1 MSFGN
6 NNGSWLFQPIIQWT
20 VTGLEIVTLF
30 VTIQDNNH
38 GSFGL
43 GYTKDGTYHHTGGVT
58 FDNNS

>member
-20 VTGLEIVTLF
+20 VTGLGIVTFF

-43 GYTKDGTYHHTGGVT
+43 GYTKDGTYHHIGGVT